1 MHKSEKEDRWKL
13 GSLKRN
19 MRVYSR
25 REVKM
30 SVRLTDHNLAIVAA
44 RMVGRK
50 VLKIVG

>member
-1 MHKSEKEDRWKL
+1 MEAWQLEKEYEGL
-13 GSLKRN
+13 
-19 MRVYSR
+19 YSR